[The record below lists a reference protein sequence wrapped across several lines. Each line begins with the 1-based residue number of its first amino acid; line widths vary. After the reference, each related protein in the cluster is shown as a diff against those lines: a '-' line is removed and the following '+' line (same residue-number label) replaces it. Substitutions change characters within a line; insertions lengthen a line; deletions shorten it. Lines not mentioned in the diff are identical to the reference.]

1 MLYYLCRK
9 GVDSEKKL
17 ASFQELAKQRY
28 LTKAKELNFAKH
40 RASYCQ
46 LCHKQGHNAV
56 SATTVQ
62 TK

>member
-1 MLYYLCRK
+1 M
-9 GVDSEKKL
+9 DSEKEL